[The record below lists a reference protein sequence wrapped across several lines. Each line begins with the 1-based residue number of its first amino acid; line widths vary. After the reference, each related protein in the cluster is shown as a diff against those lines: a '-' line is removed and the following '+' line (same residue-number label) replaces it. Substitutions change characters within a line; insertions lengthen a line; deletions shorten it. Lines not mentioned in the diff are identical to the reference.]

1 MNFAY
6 GVIVIVG
13 VLAAIILGLI
23 ALEPDGIVEP
33 RIVPV
38 EEKPSVC
45 TMQWEPMCGVDGE
58 TYGNLCML
66 DAVDVK
72 LDYEGECVIAQSEPE
87 SEAEHSM
94 EEIVEEVTVEETVE
108 ISAVE
113 SEPDVETLPMALTI
127 SIPEGVGVPGCEETR
142 ECFSPYEVSVA
153 VGATVTWSNDDI
165 AVHTV
170 TSGKAML
177 HDELFD
183 SSIFMSGDTFETTFN
198 DAGSFDYFC
207 IVHAWMTG
215 IVHVS

>member
-23 ALEPDGIVEP
+23 ALEPEGIVEP

-38 EEKPSVC
+38 EEE
-45 TMQWEPMCGVDGE
+45 TMMEEAVEEETMMDETMTEEHMMDGA
-58 TYGNLCML
+58 M
-66 DAVDVK
+66 
-72 LDYEGECVIAQSEPE
+72 
-87 SEAEHSM
+87 EAEHLM
-94 EEIVEEVTVEETVE
+94 EEIIDEVSVEETVNISE
-108 ISAVE
+108 ITPVE

-183 SSIFMSGDTFETTFN
+183 SGIFMSGDTFETTFN

-207 IVHAWMTG
+207 FVHAWMTG